1 LPVSASR
8 VMVKV
13 TLKWTKQSFDLEV
26 DQSQSVETFQ
36 TQIYTLTNVPP
47 ERQKILGIPG
57 GPIKA
62 NEDFSKR
69 QIKDGLKV
77 TLIGTAEGKEI
88 QEPGEKIKFVE
99 DMTQAER
106 AKALGENLKGP
117 LPVGLANLGNTCY
130 MNSVVQMLRQVPELA
145 EASKAVEPTS
155 LDGRLA
161 TEFGQLMKD
170 LSGSLGS
177 VEPLRFLMALRAKC
191 PEFAKKDGRGSF
203 AQQDAEECIRAMLSS
218 FAAAMVEK
226 DKDTNAIDRLFG
238 FRLRNTFK
246 CAEAPDEP
254 EDTQFSDERFM
265 FCHFGTTTDPIGHL
279 HQGLKM
285 SLEDM
290 VEKNS
295 TSLGRVSQYTK
306 KSALA
311 TSPKYLLVQFARFGW
326 KNASTVAGTEASR
339 VKIGRNVQFPKRLD
353 IYEFVTSE
361 LKEELQVGRVKESE
375 QRDRDV
381 ERTQQALKDGI
392 NVEVVDEC
400 PADCTE
406 AWYDTGS
413 YDLLAVVS
421 HAGRSADGGHYVG
434 WAVSERADGK
444 KVKEDK
450 WLLFDDDKVTEKLDR
465 EVDLAGGRMDAQ
477 IAYFCLYRKAPARV
491 FEPAAAEKA
500 KAAEEAKKEDKA
512 ADTAPEAPM
521 DVDG

>member
-1 LPVSASR
+1 
-8 VMVKV
+8 MVKV
-13 TLKWTKQSFDLEV
+13 TIKWTKQSFDLEI

-57 GPIKA
+57 GPLKA
-62 NEDFSKR
+62 NDDLSKR

-88 QEPGEKIKFVE
+88 QEPQEKVKFVE
-99 DMTQAER
+99 DMTVAER
-106 AKALGENLKGP
+106 AKAMGENLKGP
-117 LPVGLANLGNTCY
+117 LPVGLQNLGNTCY
-130 MNSVVQMLRQVPELA
+130 MNSVVQMLRQVPELE
-145 EASKAVEPTS
+145 EAAKNVESTTS
-155 LDGRLA
+155 LDGRLSV
-161 TEFGQLMKD
+161 EFGQLMKD
-170 LSGSLGS
+170 LSGSLGA
-177 VEPLRFLMALRAKC
+177 VEPLRFLLALRAKC
-191 PEFAKKDGRGSF
+191 PEFAKKDGRGNF

-218 FAAAMVEK
+218 FAAGMVDK
-226 DKDTNAIDRLFG
+226 DKDENAIDRLFG

-246 CAEAPDEP
+246 CAEAPEEP
-254 EDTQFSDERFM
+254 EDIQFSDERFM
-265 FCHFGTTTDPIGHL
+265 FCHFGTSTEPIGHL

-295 TSLGRVSQYTK
+295 TSLGRMSQYTK
-306 KSALA
+306 KSAL
-311 TSPKYLLVQFARFGW
+311 TSNPKYLLVQFARFGW
-326 KNASTVAGTEASR
+326 KAASTVAGTEASR

-353 IYEFVTSE
+353 IYEFSTA
-361 LKEELQVGRVKESE
+361 ELQQELQIGRVKESE
-375 QRDRDV
+375 QKDRDV
-381 ERTQQALKDGI
+381 ERTQQALKEGK
-392 NVEVVDEC
+392 NVEVIDEC

-413 YDLLAVVS
+413 YDLMSVVT

-434 WAVSERADGK
+434 WWLSERADGK

-477 IAYFCLYRKAPARV
+477 IAYFCLYKKAPARV
-491 FEPAAAEKA
+491 FEATGQKA
-500 KAAEEAKKEDKA
+500 KAEEEVKKDDKA

-521 DVDG
+521 DVDS

>member
-1 LPVSASR
+1 
-8 VMVKV
+8 MVKV
-13 TLKWTKQSFDLEV
+13 TVKWTKQSFDVEV

-47 ERQKILGIPG
+47 DRQKILGIPG
-57 GPIKA
+57 GPLKA
-62 NEDFSKR
+62 NDDLSKR
-69 QIKDGLKV
+69 QIKEGLKV

-88 QEPGEKIKFVE
+88 QEPQEKVKFVE
-99 DMTQAER
+99 DMTVEER
-106 AKALGENLKGP
+106 AKAMGENLKGP

-130 MNSVVQMLRQVPELA
+130 MNSVVQMLRQVPELE
-145 EASKAVEPTS
+145 EATRSVESPSS
-155 LDGRLA
+155 LDGRLSV
-161 TEFGQLMKD
+161 EFGQLMKD
-170 LSGSLGS
+170 LSGSLGA
-177 VEPLRFLMALRAKC
+177 VEPLRFLLALRAKC
-191 PEFAKKDGRGSF
+191 PEFAKKDARGSF

-218 FAAAMVEK
+218 FATAMVE
-226 DKDTNAIDRLFG
+226 KDTNAIDRLFG

-254 EDTQFSDERFM
+254 EDIQFSDERFM
-265 FCHFGTTTDPIGHL
+265 FCHFGTQTDPIGHL

-311 TSPKYLLVQFARFGW
+311 SSPKYLLVQFARFGW
-326 KNASTVAGTEASR
+326 KNASTSAGTEASR

-353 IYEFVTSE
+353 LYEFVTPE

-375 QRDRDV
+375 QKDRDI
-381 ERTQQALKDGI
+381 ERTQQALKDGV
-392 NVEVVDEC
+392 NVEVVDTC
-400 PADCTE
+400 PEGCVE
-406 AWYDTGS
+406 AWYDTGA
-413 YDLLAVVS
+413 YDLLAVVT

-434 WAVSERADGK
+434 WAISERADGK

-450 WLLFDDDKVTEKLDR
+450 WLLYDDDKVTEKLDR

-477 IAYFCLYRKAPARV
+477 IAYFCLYKKAPARI
-491 FEPAAAEKA
+491 FEAPPAEKA
-500 KAAEEAKKEDKA
+500 KAEEEDPKKDDKA

-521 DVDG
+521 DVDA